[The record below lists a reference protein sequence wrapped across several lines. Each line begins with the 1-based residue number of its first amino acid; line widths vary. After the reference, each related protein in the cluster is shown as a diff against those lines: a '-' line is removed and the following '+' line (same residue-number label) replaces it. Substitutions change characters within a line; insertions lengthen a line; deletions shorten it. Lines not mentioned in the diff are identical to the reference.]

1 SVGGDFGGKGSAMDV
16 PLAYF
21 LAERSGRPVKM
32 VMSYTE
38 ELLAGNPRHGAA
50 ITVKLGAT
58 RDGRLTA
65 CQTRILDN
73 SGAYGA
79 FKPTD
84 NLMLRGAEK
93 GAGSYTLPH
102 VQIDAYMVYTNT
114 VPAGHM
120 RAPGMLQSVF
130 AIESLVDAMCQ
141 RLGMDP
147 FAFRRLNVIGEGEV
161 SPAGER
167 YRGGRALETPAAPG
181 APSRLAPPKARA

>member
-1 SVGGDFGGKGSAMDV
+1 
-16 PLAYF
+16 
-21 LAERSGRPVKM
+21 E
-32 VMSYTE
+32 
-38 ELLAGNPRHGAA
+38 
-50 ITVKLGAT
+50 
-58 RDGRLTA
+58 
-65 CQTRILDN
+65 
-73 SGAYGA
+73 
-79 FKPTD
+79 
-84 NLMLRGAEK
+84 

-167 YRGGRALETPAAPG
+167 YREVRALETLAAAETASDWQRPKSG
-181 APSRLAPPKARA
+181 PYVGRGVALTNKHPRRGGQHARLVVRGDGPVGLIIPT